1 MLTAFNTH
9 IENNFSGLTNQKI
22 LLAVSG
28 GLDSMVLADLC
39 LKSDFNI
46 SIAHCNFKLRGDESD
61 ADERFVLEFAKSNNL
76 TVYSDHFDTADYVER
91 NKLSVQMAARKLR
104 YDFFDKL
111 RNEHLFDAVL
121 TAHHADDNLE
131 TFFINLSRGSGLDG
145 LVGIPNKNKYVIR
158 PLLLFTRAQILEY
171 ASENKL
177 KWREDSSN
185 ASLYYQRNHLR
196 HELMPALKAIYPS
209 IINALQSTQNY
220 LKSSQ
225 DLLQNHINAISDE
238 VIEYSNTSEK
248 HYSVSALKNLNPLR
262 SYIFPLF
269 HCYGFTDFDEL
280 YNLIDAQTGKQ
291 IHSKTHSLLK
301 DRSVLILTKKSL
313 NKKFY
318 QKIEAENST
327 VRIHEYGISLKLE
340 NPIELGVSNHNT
352 LFLDADKVQFPLV
365 LRTWREGDYFYPSGM
380 SGKKKM
386 SKFFKDQK
394 LSLIE
399 KSKVL
404 LLCSNDAVIWVLG
417 MRSDAR
423 FLADKK
429 TIKLLKIN
437 ILNAFS

>member
-28 GLDSMVLADLC
+28 GVDSMVLADLC
-39 LKSDFNI
+39 LKSNFNI

-61 ADERFVLEFAKSNNL
+61 ADERFVLEYAKNNNL
-76 TVYSDHFDTADYVER
+76 AVYSDHFDTADYVER

-111 RNEHLFDAVL
+111 RDEYLFDAVL

-158 PLLLFTRAQILEY
+158 PLLFFTRAQILEY

-196 HELMPALKAIYPS
+196 HELMPALKTIYPS

-225 DLLQNHINAISDE
+225 DLLQNHIKAISDE

-269 HCYGFTDFDEL
+269 RCYGFRDFDEL

>member
-28 GLDSMVLADLC
+28 GVDSMVLADLC
-39 LKSDFNI
+39 LKSNFNI

-61 ADERFVLEFAKSNNL
+61 ADERFVLEYAKNNNL
-76 TVYSDHFDTADYVER
+76 AVYSDHFDTADYVER

-111 RNEHLFDAVL
+111 RDEYLFDAVL

-158 PLLLFTRAQILEY
+158 PLLFFTRAQILEY

-196 HELMPALKAIYPS
+196 HELMPALKTIYPS

-225 DLLQNHINAISDE
+225 DLLQNHIKAISDE
-238 VIEYSNTSEK
+238 VIEYSNISEK

>member
-9 IENNFSGLTNQKI
+9 IKNNFSGLTNQKI

-28 GLDSMVLADLC
+28 GVDSMVLADLC

-111 RNEHLFDAVL
+111 RDEHLFDAVL

-145 LVGIPNKNKYVIR
+145 LVGIPNKNKYVVR

>member
-28 GLDSMVLADLC
+28 GVDSMVLADLC

-225 DLLQNHINAISDE
+225 DLLQNHIKVISDE

-301 DRSVLILTKKSL
+301 DRSMLILTKKSL

-327 VRIHEYGISLKLE
+327 VRIYEYGISLKLE
-340 NPIELGVSNHNT
+340 NPSELGVSNHNT

-365 LRTWREGDYFYPSGM
+365 LRTWKEGDYFYPSGM
-380 SGKKKM
+380 SGRKKM

-394 LSLIE
+394 LSIIE

>member
-9 IENNFSGLTNQKI
+9 IKNNFSGLTNQKI

-28 GLDSMVLADLC
+28 GVDSMVLADLC

-111 RNEHLFDAVL
+111 RDEHLFDAVL

-327 VRIHEYGISLKLE
+327 VRIREYGISLKLE

>member
-111 RNEHLFDAVL
+111 RDEHLFDAVL

>member
-28 GLDSMVLADLC
+28 GVDSMVLADLC

-111 RNEHLFDAVL
+111 RDEHLFDAVL

-225 DLLQNHINAISDE
+225 DLLNNHIKAVSDE
-238 VIEYSNTSEK
+238 VDRK
-248 HYSVSALKNLNPLR
+248 SV
-262 SYIFPLF
+262 
-269 HCYGFTDFDEL
+269 
-280 YNLIDAQTGKQ
+280 
-291 IHSKTHSLLK
+291 
-301 DRSVLILTKKSL
+301 V
-313 NKKFY
+313 
-318 QKIEAENST
+318 
-327 VRIHEYGISLKLE
+327 
-340 NPIELGVSNHNT
+340 
-352 LFLDADKVQFPLV
+352 
-365 LRTWREGDYFYPSGM
+365 
-380 SGKKKM
+380 
-386 SKFFKDQK
+386 
-394 LSLIE
+394 
-399 KSKVL
+399 
-404 LLCSNDAVIWVLG
+404 
-417 MRSDAR
+417 
-423 FLADKK
+423 
-429 TIKLLKIN
+429 
-437 ILNAFS
+437 

>member
-1 MLTAFNTH
+1 MLSAFNTH

-28 GLDSMVLADLC
+28 GVDSMVLADLC
-39 LKSDFNI
+39 LKSNFNI

-61 ADERFVLEFAKSNNL
+61 ADERFVLEYAKNNNL

-111 RNEHLFDAVL
+111 RDEYLFDAVL

-196 HELMPALKAIYPS
+196 HELMPALKTIYPS

-225 DLLQNHINAISDE
+225 DLLQNHIKAISNE

-269 HCYGFTDFDEL
+269 RCYGFTDFDEL

-327 VRIHEYGISLKLE
+327 VRIYEYDISLKLE
-340 NPIELGVSNHNT
+340 NPSELGVSNHNT

-365 LRTWREGDYFYPSGM
+365 LRTWKEGDYFYPSGM

-394 LSLIE
+394 LSIIE

>member
-28 GLDSMVLADLC
+28 GVDSMVLADLC

-225 DLLQNHINAISDE
+225 DLLQNHIKAISDE

-327 VRIHEYGISLKLE
+327 VRIYEYGISLKLE

-394 LSLIE
+394 LSIIE

>member
-1 MLTAFNTH
+1 
-9 IENNFSGLTNQKI
+9 
-22 LLAVSG
+22 
-28 GLDSMVLADLC
+28 
-39 LKSDFNI
+39 
-46 SIAHCNFKLRGDESD
+46 
-61 ADERFVLEFAKSNNL
+61 
-76 TVYSDHFDTADYVER
+76 
-91 NKLSVQMAARKLR
+91 
-104 YDFFDKL
+104 
-111 RNEHLFDAVL
+111 
-121 TAHHADDNLE
+121 
-131 TFFINLSRGSGLDG
+131 
-145 LVGIPNKNKYVIR
+145 
-158 PLLLFTRAQILEY
+158 
-171 ASENKL
+171 
-177 KWREDSSN
+177 
-185 ASLYYQRNHLR
+185 
-196 HELMPALKAIYPS
+196 MPALKAIYPS

-225 DLLQNHINAISDE
+225 DLLQNHIKAISDE

>member
-9 IENNFSGLTNQKI
+9 IKNNFSGLTNQKI

-28 GLDSMVLADLC
+28 GVDSMVLADLC

>member
-1 MLTAFNTH
+1 
-9 IENNFSGLTNQKI
+9 
-22 LLAVSG
+22 
-28 GLDSMVLADLC
+28 
-39 LKSDFNI
+39 
-46 SIAHCNFKLRGDESD
+46 
-61 ADERFVLEFAKSNNL
+61 
-76 TVYSDHFDTADYVER
+76 
-91 NKLSVQMAARKLR
+91 MAARKLR

-196 HELMPALKAIYPS
+196 HELMPALKTIYPS

-225 DLLQNHINAISDE
+225 DLLQNHIKAISDE

-269 HCYGFTDFDEL
+269 RCYGFTDFDEL

-327 VRIHEYGISLKLE
+327 VRIYEYDISLKLE
-340 NPIELGVSNHNT
+340 NPSELGVSNHNT

-365 LRTWREGDYFYPSGM
+365 LRTWKEGDYFYPSGM

-394 LSLIE
+394 LSIIE

>member
-9 IENNFSGLTNQKI
+9 IKNNFSGLTNQKI

-28 GLDSMVLADLC
+28 GVDSMVLADLC

-145 LVGIPNKNKYVIR
+145 LVGIPNKNKYVVR

>member
-28 GLDSMVLADLC
+28 GVDSMVLADLC
-39 LKSDFNI
+39 LKSNFNI

-61 ADERFVLEFAKSNNL
+61 ADERFVLEYAKNNNL
-76 TVYSDHFDTADYVER
+76 AVYSDHFDTADYVER

-111 RNEHLFDAVL
+111 RDEYLFDAVL

-158 PLLLFTRAQILEY
+158 PLLFFTRAQILEY

-196 HELMPALKAIYPS
+196 HELMPALKTIYPS

-220 LKSSQ
+220 LRSSQ
-225 DLLQNHINAISDE
+225 DLLQNHIKAISDE

-269 HCYGFTDFDEL
+269 RCYGFRDFDEL

>member
-9 IENNFSGLTNQKI
+9 IKNNFSGLTNQKI

-28 GLDSMVLADLC
+28 GVDSMVLADLC

-111 RNEHLFDAVL
+111 RDEHLFDAVL

-145 LVGIPNKNKYVIR
+145 LVGIPNKNKYIIR

-171 ASENKL
+171 ALENKL

-225 DLLQNHINAISDE
+225 NLLQNHIKAISDE

-327 VRIHEYGISLKLE
+327 VRIREYGISLKLE